1 MTQSRSPRA
10 IVANARYLRRN
21 MTDAEQ
27 AVWRVVRDK
36 QLQGYRFRRQRPMGK
51 YIADF
56 VCLEAK
62 LVIEVDGGQHADH
75 ADYDAARTAFLVKL
89 GFRVLRFWN
98 NDVLQN
104 LGGVTETILTNLTG
118 PPQGSQP
125 HPNPP
130 LLRGGS

>member
-1 MTQSRSPRA
+1 
-10 IVANARYLRRN
+10 

-27 AVWRVVRDK
+27 AVWRIVRDK

-62 LVIEVDGGQHADH
+62 LVIEVDGGQHVDQA
-75 ADYDAARTAFLVKL
+75 AYDAARTAFFVSL

-104 LGGVTETILTNLTG
+104 LDGVGDTILANLVE
-118 PPQGSQP
+118 P
-125 HPNPP
+125 
-130 LLRGGS
+130 